1 MRKGEVLALSNKD
14 FDFSNNTVRVDK
26 SLTIEYN
33 LSKIKGSPKSDNG
46 YRTIPLPDSA
56 IPYIKPYV
64 LKTQGFLFCSPSGGT
79 MTFTAYNCMWRR
91 ITKAMNEVS
100 EDPIEGLT
108 AHIFRHNYC
117 TELCYKIPMI
127 STKMIARLLGDRE
140 DMVLNVYSHIMEEKE
155 DPVSVLNDIFL

>member
-1 MRKGEVLALSNKD
+1 
-14 FDFSNNTVRVDK
+14 
-26 SLTIEYN
+26 
-33 LSKIKGSPKSDNG
+33 
-46 YRTIPLPDSA
+46 
-56 IPYIKPYV
+56 
-64 LKTQGFLFCSPSGGT
+64 
-79 MTFTAYNCMWRR
+79 MWRR

-100 EDPIEGLT
+100 EEPIEGLT